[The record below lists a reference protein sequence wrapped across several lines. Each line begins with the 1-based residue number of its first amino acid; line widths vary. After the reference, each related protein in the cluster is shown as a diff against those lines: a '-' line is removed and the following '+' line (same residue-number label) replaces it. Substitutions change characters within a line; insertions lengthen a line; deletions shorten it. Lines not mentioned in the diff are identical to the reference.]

1 VKKRKMSVLEQFKL
15 MSGLLGII
23 VAAVALGFTALQVA
37 ETYGWITFPSNA
49 FVTTPVTTGAA
60 GSQHNRMTAT
70 PAPDPMDII
79 RRAASQTAA
88 ELSSPMRVVEAAAS
102 ATAAALT
109 GVAPTATLLPN
120 MQSWVPPAADGF
132 LPRFTYDSTQWALVD
147 ASTLASLQTSGCTL
161 RRAGGR
167 ALGPGWSTE
176 ASSLKAGNITFLTIL
191 AKYQGEPQFITY
203 SAPNGA
209 VFEIASA
216 SGFAKCEQDGESV
229 LKSLTLN

>member
-1 VKKRKMSVLEQFKL
+1 MTDRKRLFIAILAFIFTAAIAASAMIAFVFISPPPRPAVIEKTKSMD
-15 MSGLLGII
+15 
-23 VAAVALGFTALQVA
+23 VAPTLNAMDMIAMFATQTTVALSG
-37 ETYGWITFPSNA
+37 
-49 FVTTPVTTGAA
+49 
-60 GSQHNRMTAT
+60 
-70 PAPDPMDII
+70 
-79 RRAASQTAA
+79 
-88 ELSSPMRVVEAAAS
+88 PMRTVEAAAS

-132 LPRFTYDSTQWALVD
+132 LPRFTYDPTQWALTD

-176 ASSLKAGNITFLTIL
+176 ASSLRAGDVAFLTIL
-191 AKYQGEPQFITY
+191 AKYQGKPQFITY

-216 SGFAKCEQDGESV
+216 SDFEKCVQDGESV